1 MLNTEGESFGET
13 EGPSIGVPNLSLMSQ
28 ITRTQL
34 LKVSGFFAVLTL
46 VLGGLPFLERNGY
59 ISESVGLAIF
69 GTLSVLAGCWMIR
82 SPEKHD
88 RVVGNPEE
96 HSASKVRWRRVEE
109 RLGGVGVILV
119 GLVFIY
125 LGLA

>member
-1 MLNTEGESFGET
+1 MNISRIPKCLNVDE
-13 EGPSIGVPNLSLMSQ
+13 PNEVLMSQ
-28 ITRTQL
+28 VTRTQL
-34 LKVSGFFAVLTL
+34 LKVGGFFVLLTL
-46 VLGGLPFLERNGY
+46 VLGGLPFLEQNGY
-59 ISESVGLAIF
+59 ISEAVGLAMF
-69 GTLSVLAGCWMIR
+69 GTLSVFAGCWMIR

-109 RLGGVGVILV
+109 RLGGVAVILV